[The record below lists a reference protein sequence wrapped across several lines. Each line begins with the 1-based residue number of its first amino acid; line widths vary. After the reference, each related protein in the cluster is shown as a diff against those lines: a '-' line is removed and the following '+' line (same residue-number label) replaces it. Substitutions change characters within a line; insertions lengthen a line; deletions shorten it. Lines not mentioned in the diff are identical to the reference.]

1 MFEDHEKIMIV
12 YDIYLGGELLD
23 ELATIGPFQE
33 EDAALLMNH
42 LLGCISYCHQS
53 NVVHR
58 DIKPGTYYSAFHT
71 LHYYCFASSHLHLY
85 AFIYTCMLT
94 VIELLF

>member
-1 MFEDHEKIMIV
+1 MFEDDEKFMIV
-12 YDIYLGGELLD
+12 YDMYLGGELLD

-58 DIKPGTYYSAFHT
+58 DIKPGTFLLHFYFALCT
-71 LHYYCFASSHLHLY
+71 LHSVISI
-85 AFIYTCMLT
+85 AF
-94 VIELLF
+94 